1 MKQELK
7 LLDGE
12 YWWGGIV
19 ADGYQMPMGDETLQR
34 DLRTDQL
41 SNQTAPFL
49 ASNKGRYIYGSEPFI
64 YAFENRILTIES
76 EAAVTISEGH
86 GTLRG
91 AYLAAAEKHFPASG
105 TTPDPLLFTAPQY
118 NAWIEMMYEPTG
130 DKMVAYAQSILER
143 NAARRNHD

>member
-41 SNQTAPFL
+41 SNQTAPF
-49 ASNKGRYIYGSEPFI
+49 
-64 YAFENRILTIES
+64 
-76 EAAVTISEGH
+76 
-86 GTLRG
+86 
-91 AYLAAAEKHFPASG
+91 
-105 TTPDPLLFTAPQY
+105 
-118 NAWIEMMYEPTG
+118 
-130 DKMVAYAQSILER
+130 
-143 NAARRNHD
+143 